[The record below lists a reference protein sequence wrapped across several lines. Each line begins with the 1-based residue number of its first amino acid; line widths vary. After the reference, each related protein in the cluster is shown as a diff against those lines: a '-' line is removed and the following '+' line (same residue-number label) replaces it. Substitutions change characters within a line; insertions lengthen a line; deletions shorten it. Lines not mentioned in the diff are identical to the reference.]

1 MGIGVSIFLIALGA
15 ILAFAVNVSSGGIDL
30 NTIGVIL
37 MVVGVI
43 GLAVTMLILNGGG
56 GGWYGGGR
64 RTTVVEDAYVDDV
77 NPAPVSR
84 RRVTRR
90 RDVI

>member
-37 MVVGVI
+37 MVIGVV
-43 GLAVTMLILNGGG
+43 GLAVTMLIMNGGG
-56 GGWYGGGR
+56 GGWYGGR
-64 RTTVVEDAYVDDV
+64 RTTVVDDGYVDEVD
-77 NPAPVSR
+77 PRPVSR
-84 RRVTRR
+84 RRVIRR
-90 RDVI
+90 RDVF